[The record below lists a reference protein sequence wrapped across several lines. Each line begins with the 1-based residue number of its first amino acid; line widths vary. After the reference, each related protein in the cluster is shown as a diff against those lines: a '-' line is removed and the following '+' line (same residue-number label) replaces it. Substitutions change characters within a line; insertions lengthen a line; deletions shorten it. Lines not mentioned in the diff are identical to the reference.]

1 MFFTVFATIA
11 SLFTLYGQTNS
22 NNHDYS
28 HLVGYRHSSSSESN
42 DDYVQYSVYTANTGL
57 GTTQAW
63 QLNSLSYLMN
73 GDSGYDKHLRYYI
86 CSDVTNQV
94 ELGYL
99 EFYLYNA
106 GNTGGHLYPTVE
118 AHFSE
123 TFNFQL
129 SVDWAITNSD
139 FPSITPFE
147 FQKVFDFSR
156 LSDINYQYI
165 QQEDSSMYTIY
176 TNANGKNATRFLLNG
191 VPMDNEAWS
200 KANTNYEDGYWDGYN
215 EGYED
220 GNNNG
225 YQSGYND
232 GFTEADNLD
241 STALTILNGI
251 ITVGLLP
258 VNFFL
263 AIFNFEVFN
272 INIGAF
278 VSALLTIAIIVIV
291 VRMVVNGGN
300 KGN

>member
-22 NNHDYS
+22 NNHDYT
-28 HLVGYRHSSSSESN
+28 HLVGYRHSSSSESY
-42 DDYVQYSVYTANTGL
+42 DDFVQYSVYSANTGL
-57 GTTQAW
+57 GTTEGW
-63 QLNSLSYLMN
+63 QLNNLSYLMN

-106 GNTGGHLYPTVE
+106 GDTGGHLYPTVE

-129 SVDWAITNSD
+129 SVDWAISNSD

-156 LSDINYQYI
+156 SSDINYQYI

-176 TNANGKNATRFLLNG
+176 TNANGKNTTRFMLTG
-191 VPMDNEAWS
+191 VPMDNDAWS
-200 KANTNYEDGYWDGYN
+200 KANTNYDNGWWDGYN
-215 EGYED
+215 EGFEEGKDAGYID
-220 GNNNG
+220 GYADGQDNQMNPEMFTIFNG
-225 YQSGYND
+225 
-232 GFTEADNLD
+232 
-241 STALTILNGI
+241 ILNVAMI
-251 ITVGLLP
+251 P
-258 VNFFL
+258 VNVFL
-263 AIFNFEVFN
+263 GIFNFEVFG
-272 INIGAF
+272 INI
-278 VSALLTIAIIVIV
+278 SAVVASLLSICILVVVIRLIA
-291 VRMVVNGGN
+291 GGSS
-300 KGN
+300 KGD

>member
-42 DDYVQYSVYTANTGL
+42 DDYVQYSVHSANTGL

-63 QLNSLSYLMN
+63 QFNSLSYLMN

-106 GNTGGHLYPTVE
+106 GDTGGHLYPTIE

-156 LSDINYQYI
+156 SSDINYQYI

-191 VPMDNEAWS
+191 VPMDNDAWS
-200 KANTNYEDGYWDGYN
+200 KANTNYENGYWDGYN
-215 EGYED
+215 EGYDD
-220 GNNNG
+220 GKDYGYVHGYADGQDNQMNPEMFTIFNG
-225 YQSGYND
+225 
-232 GFTEADNLD
+232 
-241 STALTILNGI
+241 ILNVAMI
-251 ITVGLLP
+251 P
-258 VNFFL
+258 VNVFL
-263 AIFNFEVFN
+263 GIFNFEVFG
-272 INIGAF
+272 INI
-278 VSALLTIAIIVIV
+278 SALVASLLSICILVVVI
-291 VRMVVNGGN
+291 RLITGASS
-300 KGN
+300 KGD